1 MTYSK
6 KIALKV
12 HEALIGNDFIFAGGG
27 ARDTHHGIVPKD
39 YDVVFPRSVS
49 TQDVQK
55 IAENLKAQ
63 FGNPLDAPTQV
74 FPFVHSNGENPSD
87 LDRVLTCVK
96 VQVAGVS
103 FDLLRYNVDTASEA
117 IDHFDF
123 SLNQFLMDGDGNTSY
138 VGKPE
143 DHPRYG
149 LKAIRGDHSEKRG
162 DYMQAKWEALYGE
175 QL

>member
-12 HEALIGNDFIFAGGG
+12 YEALVGNDFIFAGGG

-74 FPFVHSNGENPSD
+74 FPFVHSNGEAPSD

-96 VQVAGVS
+96 IQVAGVS
-103 FDLLRYNVDTASEA
+103 FDLLRYNVDTAIEA
-117 IDHFDF
+117 VDHFDF
-123 SLNQFLMDGDGNTSY
+123 NLNQFLMNSEGATEF
-138 VGKPE
+138 VGKYL
-143 DHPRYG
+143 DHPRWG
-149 LKAIRGDHSEKRG
+149 LKAIRGDHSEKRAE
-162 DYMQAKWEALYGE
+162 YIRAKWEALYGD